1 MRHAR
6 RPVAPWCV
14 CSLLLSFVTTRIVC
28 VTAASRPPTFHTRAP
43 GSSRPPGPAGRPR
56 DGSANTAAVRHSAHS
71 QIARNRGTRARTA
84 LAQAIRAAAS
94 ATSPTRTMERGQT
107 RTSDAHL
114 RRALPTRSSD
124 AHLRRAPPTRSSSAP
139 LHRSTALEHL
149 VWAVLRS
156 VTHMHRS
163 VWRTCTTASDAHA
176 PQRLA
181 HMHRSVWRTCTA
193 ASGAHA
199 PQRDAHAP
207 QRLAHM
213 LRSVAHICS
222 AASDACPPVRCML
235 TSAVRCDECAPP
247 FRASRPPSL
256 GAAARGPCE
265 PPQYLVNI
273 SLMVVAYIYTPCR
286 WP

>member
-163 VWRTCTTASDAHA
+163 VWRTCTAASGAHA
-176 PQRLA
+176 PQRLTL
-181 HMHRSVWRTCTA
+181 MHRSVWRTCTA

>member
-139 LHRSTALEHL
+139 LHRSTALERL

-163 VWRTCTTASDAHA
+163 VWRTCTAASGAHA
-176 PQRLA
+176 PQRLTL
-181 HMHRSVWRTCTA
+181 MHRSVWRTCTA

-199 PQRDAHAP
+199 PQRRALMLRSVTHMHRSVWRTCSAASRTYAP
-207 QRLAHM
+207 QRLTHA
-213 LRSVAHICS
+213 RRY
-222 AASDACPPVRCML
+222 DACSQAQCDAMSVLPR
-235 TSAVRCDECAPP
+235 SARPG
-247 FRASRPPSL
+247 RPPWGPLPEGHVSL
-256 GAAARGPCE
+256 R
-265 PPQYLVNI
+265 NI
-273 SLMVVAYIYTPCR
+273 S
-286 WP
+286 